1 MSYGLRN
8 TIILLTVLILFVGAG
23 WGYIYFFQQPEIE
36 SLEQEVEEKQT
47 ELNNKQQIADQYPVL
62 SEQFKQASNY
72 LENFDKS
79 LYPDNNEDQVYH
91 FLNSINNGSA
101 YTDFT
106 FSFSDSTTMDR
117 HGVINMTVT
126 GEGYYRNVVNFIRRI
141 ELSDPINKIEG
152 IQINPINNLESY
164 GRVNY
169 TFNLKSLYDR
179 GEAGFENTSM
189 AVTEDILGSVYNPFF
204 PLIRDVEENSE
215 NLINVESS
223 TLIAVSANRIFLL
236 DQSGMLRKISPGDK
250 VYLGQLRS
258 LNIDEGTATFVLNKG
273 GIIEQ
278 VTLRIND
285 DENDS
290 EGN

>member
-8 TIILLTVLILFVGAG
+8 TIILLTVLILIVGSA

-36 SLEQEVEEKQT
+36 ELEQEVEAKQT
-47 ELNNKQQIADQYPVL
+47 ELNQKQQVADQYPVVK
-62 SEQFKQASNY
+62 EQFEQASDY

-79 LYPDNNEDQVYH
+79 LYRDSNEDQVYH
-91 FLNSINNGSA
+91 FLNTINNGSA

-106 FSFSDSTTMDR
+106 FSFSDSTTMDS
-117 HGVINMTVT
+117 HGEITMQVT
-126 GEGYYRNVVNFIRRI
+126 GEGYYRNVINFIRRI
-141 ELSDPINKIEG
+141 ELSDPINKIAE

-164 GRVNY
+164 GRVNF
-169 TFNLKSLYDR
+169 TFTLTSLYDR

-189 AVTEDILGSVYNPFF
+189 AVTDDILGSVYNPFF
-204 PLIRDVEENSE
+204 PLIRDVEENTE
-215 NLINVESS
+215 NLINIEASS
-223 TLIAVSANRIFLL
+223 LIAVSGNRIFLL
-236 DQSGMLRKISPGDK
+236 DQSGMLRKLTPGDE
-250 VYLGQLRS
+250 VYLGELRS
-258 LNIDEGTATFVLNKG
+258 LNVDRGSATFVLNKG

-278 VTLRIND
+278 ITLRVND